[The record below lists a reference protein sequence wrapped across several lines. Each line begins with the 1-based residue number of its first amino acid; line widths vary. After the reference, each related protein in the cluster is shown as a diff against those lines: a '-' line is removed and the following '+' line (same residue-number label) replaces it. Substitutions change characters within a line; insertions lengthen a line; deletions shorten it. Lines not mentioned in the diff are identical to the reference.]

1 MHIRHS
7 RKYEKEI
14 KVIHPGEFYVS
25 SEDEIIGTLLGSC
38 VAVCLTDIK
47 SGIAGM
53 NHYMLPG
60 RISSVD
66 IFQDKTARYG
76 ITAINMLLS
85 NMIKKGAV
93 KENLEAKIFG
103 GGHVMETGKE
113 AAVIPNDNVKLAR
126 IMMEFEDILVT
137 HSDVGSNYTRKLL
150 LNVKSGKVYLKKTTR
165 AEVYNK
171 IFSEESEFAK
181 RTFVKNGKN

>member
-7 RKYEKEI
+7 HKYEKEI

-38 VAVCLTDIK
+38 VALCLTDLK

-85 NMIKKGAV
+85 TMIKNGAV
-93 KENLEAKIFG
+93 KENIEAKIFG
-103 GGHVMETGKE
+103 GGHVLDTNGSNAE
-113 AAVIPNDNVKLAR
+113 IPNDNIKLAR

-150 LNVKSGKVYLKKTTR
+150 LNVKSGKVYLKKSTR
-165 AEVYNK
+165 EEVYNT
-171 IFSEESEFAK
+171 IFSEERKFAK
-181 RTFVKNGKN
+181 RTFGENGKN